1 MLHRFSVTNYRSIRD
16 EATLD
21 LRIPGTAPDLSCFR
35 LSQAR
40 PDVRLPAVAVL
51 MGPNGSGKTT
61 FLRALVNALQIASAP
76 LDQTNLF
83 AEVIPFLSNEYAA
96 APSSFRID
104 LENDWLAP
112 GEKPRLFRYLLEIK
126 RENGPGN
133 GSSVI
138 EALMRNAA
146 AISYEALLHFPKGR
160 PRRLF
165 ERSESEKSTYV
176 APEFDMRPGD
186 DRLKAIRKENSVI
199 STLSALNVNLAAHI
213 AASFQGYL
221 YATNLDSRGSLTSDN
236 RIEMFEIAPNLLKR
250 IGVELQC
257 SDLGIQD
264 VNMVEIGAS
273 TKTFGFD
280 HKGIEE
286 SIPLLWES
294 EGTQRFFDLLPQIG
308 LALDDTGLAIFDDV
322 DNSLHVDIASEI
334 LGWFRSR
341 QRNARHAQLLV
352 TSHNVGL
359 LDDLEKEE
367 VFIVQKDSDGVTH
380 IHGAQDVAGLR
391 RDARLYPKY
400 RAGVLGGIPNLG

>member
-1 MLHRFSVTNYRSIRD
+1 MIHEFSVTNYRSIRD
-16 EATLD
+16 QATLD
-21 LRIPGTAPDLSCFR
+21 LRVPGTAPDLSCFR
-35 LSQAR
+35 PSQAR

-76 LDQTNLF
+76 MGQTEPIT
-83 AEVIPFLSNEYAA
+83 EVIPFLSNRYAA

-126 RENGPGN
+126 REHDVENGD
-133 GSSVI
+133 SVI

-146 AISYEALLHFPKGR
+146 TISYEALLHFPKGR

-165 ERSESEKSTYV
+165 ERSESDRSTFV

-199 STLSALNVNLAAHI
+199 STLSALNVNLAARI
-213 AASFQGYL
+213 ASSFQGYL
-221 YATNLDSRGSLTSDN
+221 YATNLDSSGSLTTDN
-236 RIEMFEIAPNLLKR
+236 RIEMFEMAPGLLKR
-250 IGVELQC
+250 IGVELQR
-257 SDLGIQD
+257 SDLGIKD
-264 VNMVEIGAS
+264 VGLVELGAS
-273 TKTFGFD
+273 TRTFGFD
-280 HKGIEE
+280 HNGIEE
-286 SIPLLWES
+286 SIPLLSES
-294 EGTQRFFDLLPQIG
+294 AGTQRLFDLLPQFG
-308 LALDDTGLAIFDDV
+308 LALDETGLAIFDDV
-322 DNSLHVDIASEI
+322 DNGLHVDIASEI

-341 QRNARHAQLLV
+341 QRNQRHAQLLA
-352 TSHNVGL
+352 TAHNVGL
-359 LDDLEKEE
+359 LDELEKEE
-367 VFIVQKDSDGVTH
+367 VFIVQKDSGGVTH

-400 RAGVLGGIPNLG
+400 RAGVLGGIPNIG